1 MIFFRKLKNEAKMWK
16 DFALANMD
24 VIREK
29 DKQLDKYAKTI
40 LDERQRYMALQDEY
54 VEVVRQLEE
63 LKHNERPDIIVTPY
77 EIAFLNAQKEKN
89 DAKDE
94 EPLDIPVLDLSPEN
108 CKPVDICGNCMHL
121 DFSGYCTCEHVS
133 DKFKSP
139 MEDASSCKFYSPY
152 PKENKCLNM
161 KKN

>member
-1 MIFFRKLKNEAKMWK
+1 MIFFRKWKNEARMWK

-40 LDERQRYMALQDEY
+40 LEERQRYMTLQDEY

-63 LKHNERPDIIVTPY
+63 LKYNERPDLVVTPY
-77 EIAFLNAQKEKN
+77 EIAFKNAQKEKD
-89 DAKDE
+89 DAVKDE
-94 EPLDIPVLDLSPEN
+94 ELLDIPVLDLSPEN
-108 CKPVDICGNCMHL
+108 CKPVDICGNCMHFDL
-121 DFSGYCTCEHVS
+121 VGCCTCKYVL

-139 MEDASSCKFYSPY
+139 IEDASSCKFYSPY
-152 PKENKCLNM
+152 PKEGKHGNN
-161 KKN
+161 